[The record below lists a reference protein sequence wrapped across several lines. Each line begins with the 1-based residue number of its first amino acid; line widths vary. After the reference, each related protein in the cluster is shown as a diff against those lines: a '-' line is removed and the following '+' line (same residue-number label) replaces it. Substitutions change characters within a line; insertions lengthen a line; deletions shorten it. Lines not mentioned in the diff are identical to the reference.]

1 VLDGDAYRVTIPTP
15 AGKEIND
22 MASRLTPTLLA
33 LSLAAAFAIAPAP
46 VLAQSVQTSQGL
58 RTLPRTDGFRSQAQ
72 YAQALRIGEDIAE
85 QLLADIA
92 TIEQAQGAVTQQV
105 GSLAEDVKRANREY
119 ELAKATFDQLNQ
131 KYLADLAAFQQS
143 QVALEAEIQR
153 QRAQAAQLEAL
164 PSAQRDYAEV
174 TRMNDWAT
182 QLAAKRSAIDAEN
195 TRLLADHENV
205 EAERAKLAQKRKEA
219 EARLGGRRDEA
230 VSNLGSSSSRRAAAY
245 GDLRVTI
252 NYLRQVR
259 ADMVRLAGG
268 AVVPHSLT
276 LDRAQQKL
284 GRYEAER

>member
-1 VLDGDAYRVTIPTP
+1 
-15 AGKEIND
+15 

-33 LSLAAAFAIAPAP
+33 LALAAAVATAPSPA
-46 VLAQSVQTSQGL
+46 LAQSVHTSQGL
-58 RTLPRTDGFRSQAQ
+58 RTLPRTDGFRSQQQ
-72 YAQALRIGEDIAE
+72 YVQALRVGEDIAE

-105 GSLAEDVKRANREY
+105 GSLTEDVKRANREY

-143 QVALEAEIQR
+143 QVALEGEIQR

-195 TRLLADHENV
+195 TRLLAAHDNV
-205 EAERAKLAQKRKEA
+205 EAERAKLDQKRRDTEA
-219 EARLGGRRDEA
+219 KLAGRRDQA
-230 VSNLGSSSSRRAAAY
+230 VGNLGSTGGKRAAAY
-245 GDLRVTI
+245 GDLRTTI

-259 ADMVRLAGG
+259 EDMLRLAGG

-284 GRYEAER
+284 VRYEAER